1 MFRIHPVN
9 RENQQALE
17 QLGSKSK
24 FWFLDNERRW
34 LFKAEERGTGDDWAE
49 KIACHLCELL
59 GMPHVYYELAELID
73 GSIPGV
79 ICESCSPAPLSLV
92 LGNQLLLRRD
102 PDYPAD
108 VGRKYKV
115 REHTVQAVVDAV
127 RELAPPPDEWMTG
140 TDKGFQTALDVFV
153 GYAMLDAWI
162 ANQDRHHENWAALR
176 DDELRLAPTFDHG
189 AALARNISDEERK
202 ERLSTRDRNR
212 TVEFFSSKAKSA
224 FYNQA
229 TDSQPLGTVEAFV
242 AFAGFAPN
250 AARLWLNQLEK
261 IQPETVQAILDEV
274 PNKRMTKITKEFTA
288 KLLQIN
294 QERLLREKVAE

>member
-1 MFRIHPVN
+1 MFAIHRVD
-9 RENQQALE
+9 QQRAE
-17 QLGSKSK
+17 AVEWLGTKRK
-24 FWFLDNERRW
+24 FWFLDNQRRW

-59 GMPHVYYELAELID
+59 GMPHVHYELAELTD

-79 ICESCSPAPLSLV
+79 ICETCSPAPLSLV
-92 LGNQLLLRRD
+92 LGNQLLLQRD
-102 PDYPAD
+102 PAYPAD

-140 TDKGFQTALDVFV
+140 TDKGLQTALDVFV

-242 AFAGFAPN
+242 AFAEFAPN

-261 IQPETVQAILDEV
+261 ILPKTVQAILDEV

-294 QERLLREKVAE
+294 QERLLSVKVAE